1 MSATP
6 DTTQLLV
13 AARTGDRAA
22 FDQLFLRVHAALR
35 EIAHHRLRRHRP
47 GETLD
52 TTALVHEA
60 YLKLVSQN
68 RAQLQD
74 RSHFLALASRA
85 MRFVLVDYARAQT
98 TVKRGG
104 GQFDV
109 PLDTIQIAA
118 DARAVDLLD
127 LDAALEGLAA
137 VSARL
142 ADTVELRFFG
152 GLTFE
157 EIAEARGLSVPTVK
171 RDWARARA
179 WLYQAMQDG
188 EQGA

>member
-1 MSATP
+1 MTAPP

-13 AARTGDRAA
+13 AARSGDRAA

-35 EIAHHRLRRHRP
+35 DIAHRRLRRHAP
-47 GETLD
+47 TDTLD

-60 YLKLVSQN
+60 YLKLVDQN

-98 TVKRGG
+98 ADKRGG
-104 GQFDV
+104 GV
-109 PLDTIQIAA
+109 PPVPFDTIQIAA
-118 DARAVDLLD
+118 EARAVDLLD
-127 LDAALEGLAA
+127 LDAALEGLAV

-157 EIAEARGLSVPTVK
+157 EIAEARALSVPTVK

-179 WLYQAMQDG
+179 WLYRAMQDG
-188 EQGA
+188 EAGI